1 MGGKKKKKKTK
12 KKAVTPAS
20 NVASGRSSHTE
31 AFPEQQRRSYNQQ
44 DLKSELNKYQVAD
57 ASKQGSHARSP
68 LRFVTNAVHSPGTQ
82 AYVQIAEEP
91 AEVNLQSYVDGYDIV
106 APGPMIQM
114 AEIQSNMLTNSG
126 DYSNMHNEGGSMNM
140 VMSAAGSQQQS
151 RQGGKRGG
159 DMARRSQRKQQP

>member
-20 NVASGRSSHTE
+20 NLASNVASGRSSHTE
-31 AFPEQQRRSYNQQ
+31 AFPDQQRRSYNQQ

-68 LRFVTNAVHSPGTQ
+68 LRFVTNAVHSPATQ

-91 AEVNLQSYVDGYDIV
+91 AEEVNLQSYVDGYDIV

-114 AEIQSNMLTNSG
+114 AEI
-126 DYSNMHNEGGSMNM
+126 
-140 VMSAAGSQQQS
+140 
-151 RQGGKRGG
+151 
-159 DMARRSQRKQQP
+159 